1 MLLAPVCH
9 FTHAPLI
16 SISSPYPLL
25 SFLALSSL
33 ALSFSF
39 LSFPFLSF
47 PLLSSPVL
55 SFPVLSFPLLSSPFL
70 SFPLLSSPLLSFPLL
85 SSPLLSSLLFS
96 SVTFLLLYNPSFTY
110 LNLRIRWTSKLWQG
124 YIASDKRNLCTS
136 TVLSPLALS
145 KRELSRGKNFIF
157 NCHHSTLKSIL
168 EDY

>member
-39 LSFPFLSF
+39 LSFPF
-47 PLLSSPVL
+47 
-55 SFPVLSFPLLSSPFL
+55 LSFPLLSSPFL